1 MELTLEKPAGQRIAA
16 LVTTFLAKRRPE
28 VEVGAEQDLRN
39 AGLTSLD
46 LMNLMLAVESEFDVF
61 IPETQ
66 MTPDNFR
73 SVRAIEAL
81 VTTLA

>member
-1 MELTLEKPAGQRIAA
+1 MELTLEKPADQRIAG
-16 LVTTFLAKRRPE
+16 LVTGFLAKRRPDAA
-28 VEVGAEQDLRN
+28 VEPEQDLRN

-66 MTPDNFR
+66 MTPENFR

-81 VTTLA
+81 VATLA